1 MIKLSIK
8 RSKISYIFR
17 GVFRM
22 ATKSIY
28 KNVNIKSKDLTK
40 GLINALEYGMGKK
53 AKEVIFTKS
62 VEEVKGEDIKK
73 YFGVR

>member
-1 MIKLSIK
+1 
-8 RSKISYIFR
+8 
-17 GVFRM
+17 M

-53 AKEVIFTKS
+53 AKEVIFTKA

>member
-1 MIKLSIK
+1 
-8 RSKISYIFR
+8 
-17 GVFRM
+17 M

-40 GLINALEYGMGKK
+40 GLLNALEHGMGKK
-53 AKEVIFTKS
+53 AKEVIFTKA